1 VSFASPAPAQS
12 WRCGRIRSL
21 LFSHQIYAP
30 MVCPTL
36 PHRTITSR
44 IRCVPV
50 FCNCFDRR
58 NLPSASVPLSPSG
71 WMCCGDTRF
80 AAPWMLVI
88 CTTSSL
94 ENRKR
99 KAWGQARRTRA
110 EYVIEGLRAQLKL
123 SPSVIF
129 MIFDDIAGDPSN
141 GFFDRPAV
149 LTTAA
154 FAHISRRSPATDI
167 SGTI

>member
-1 VSFASPAPAQS
+1 MDARDLYDEF
-12 WRCGRIRSL
+12 
-21 LFSHQIYAP
+21 
-30 MVCPTL
+30 
-36 PHRTITSR
+36 
-44 IRCVPV
+44 
-50 FCNCFDRR
+50 
-58 NLPSASVPLSPSG
+58 
-71 WMCCGDTRF
+71 TRK
-80 AAPWMLVI
+80 PEEEDV
-88 CTTSSL
+88 
-94 ENRKR
+94 E
-99 KAWGQARRTRA
+99 GQAQRTRA